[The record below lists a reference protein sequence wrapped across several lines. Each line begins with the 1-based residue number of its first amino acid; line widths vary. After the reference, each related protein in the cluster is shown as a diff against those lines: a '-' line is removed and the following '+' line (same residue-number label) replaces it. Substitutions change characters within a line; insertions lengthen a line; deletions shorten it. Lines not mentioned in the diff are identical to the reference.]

1 MVSRCGPSGR
11 AWGPRGTVASRRPTG
26 GEGQEDGR
34 RLVMVWA
41 DTRRISRPSGG
52 ALIAVMKATDLR
64 DRKDAPASWGL
75 HLASMGAVV
84 VERLMRAGGVVVR
97 EVPAQ

>member
-1 MVSRCGPSGR
+1 ADRYMVSRCVPSRR

-34 RLVMVWA
+34 RLVMVGA

-52 ALIAVMKATDLR
+52 ARMAGRKGTARR
-64 DRKDAPASWGL
+64 DRNDAPASWGL

-84 VERLMRAGGVVVR
+84 VEGLMRAGGVV
-97 EVPAQ
+97 

>member
-1 MVSRCGPSGR
+1 MWAESARLGAAGNGGVKKTD
-11 AWGPRGTVASRRPTG
+11 WRRR
-26 GEGQEDGR
+26 QEDGR
-34 RLVMVWA
+34 RLVMVGA

-64 DRKDAPASWGL
+64 DRNDAPASWGL
-75 HLASMGAVV
+75 HLASMGAV
-84 VERLMRAGGVVVR
+84 EGLMRAGGVVVR